1 MSFKLTAFY
10 TPRGCT
16 APLQAGKSMNRALS
30 RNAAFAINARGLRR
44 EPEPSM
50 LTFSGQKDRD
60 RPYTKIRLALAL
72 AQVFDSGDAA
82 HLMAFSIRRWKCG
95 LDQALLS

>member
-10 TPRGCT
+10 TLHGCGT
-16 APLQAGKSMNRALS
+16 RLRAGKFVNRTLS
-30 RNAAFAINARGLRR
+30 ANAAFATNAKGLRR
-44 EPEPSM
+44 EAGALARPEAAKK
-50 LTFSGQKDRD
+50 TATA
-60 RPYTKIRLALAL
+60 YTKMRLALAL

>member
-1 MSFKLTAFY
+1 
-10 TPRGCT
+10 
-16 APLQAGKSMNRALS
+16 
-30 RNAAFAINARGLRR
+30 
-44 EPEPSM
+44 M
-50 LTFSGQKDRD
+50 LTFRSEDFWLSGQGRTTLSLTTTRSVHKHASTRDKPGGQKDRD